1 MNKAA
6 RNHIKNL
13 LSFYSDETT
22 GEFVE
27 VEGTWYFIDK
37 DAKTIDDAYS
47 ACSGMSGKLWEPNTL
62 DIMNGVHAE
71 VLSLGL
77 ENVGIWVGITDE
89 GSDGEFY
96 YKSTGEAFPFE
107 VKIHD
112 LA

>member
-6 RNHIKNL
+6 RNHIKHL
-13 LSFYSDETT
+13 LSFSPDETT

-37 DAKTIDDAYS
+37 DAKTINDAYS

-71 VLSLGL
+71 ILSLGL

-96 YKSTGEAFPFE
+96 YKSTGESFPFE
-107 VKIHD
+107 VKIHES
-112 LA
+112 A